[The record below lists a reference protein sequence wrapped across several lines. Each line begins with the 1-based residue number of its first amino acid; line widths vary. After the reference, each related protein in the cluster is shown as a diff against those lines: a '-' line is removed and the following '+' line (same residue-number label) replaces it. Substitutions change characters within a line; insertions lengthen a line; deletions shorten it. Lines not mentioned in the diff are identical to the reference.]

1 MLNINKHLIDGQ
13 WVVPGA
19 SGKAK
24 TFELISP
31 ATEEVIG
38 EVCLGSSEDVDRA
51 VAAASRA
58 FKTFSRSSREE
69 RNAVLKRISE
79 AMRARHDDLAYAF
92 SAEIGCPMWLAQ
104 SSQFDMPMGHLEAA
118 ITLLETYEFEHLMG
132 HTLIR
137 KEPIGVCGF
146 ITPWNWPLLAI
157 ITKLAPALATG
168 CTVVWKPSEHAS
180 LSAQVF
186 GEVLQAADLPGGIV
200 NIVFGSG
207 TEVGAAISSHP
218 GVDMVS
224 VTGSTRAG
232 IEIARAAAATCK
244 RVHQELGGK
253 SPTVLLDDAD
263 VERAVRATVDYVL
276 INAGQNCTAPTRL
289 LVPRSRLAE
298 VVAVAKAAAEARALG
313 APETD
318 AFIGPVVNAQ
328 QWRHIQGLIERGI
341 AEGAELVT
349 GGAGRPDGFDKGY
362 YVKPTVFSNVTNNM
376 AIAREEIFGPVLS
389 ILPYDTVEEAVEIAN
404 DTPYGLAAYVYS
416 ASLDKAREVGQQV
429 RAGQVYI
436 NGDLDLYDFR
446 VPFGGRK
453 MSGNGREFGAA
464 GFEAFTEDVSY
475 LGYAPENV

>member
-1 MLNINKHLIDGQ
+1 MLKINKHLSDGQ
-13 WVVPGA
+13 WVTPTA
-19 SGKAK
+19 CDDPKI
-24 TFELISP
+24 FELISP
-31 ATEEVIG
+31 ATEEVMG
-38 EVCLGSSEDVDRA
+38 EISLGSAEDVDKA
-51 VAAASRA
+51 VNAAMRA
-58 FKTFSRSSREE
+58 FKTYSRTSREE
-69 RNAVLKRISE
+69 RITVLKRIAE
-79 AMRARHDDLAYAF
+79 AMRARHDDFARAL
-92 SAEIGCPMWLAQ
+92 SDEIGCPMWLAQ
-104 SSQFDMPMGHLEAA
+104 TSQFDMPMGDLDTA
-118 ITLLETYEFEHLMG
+118 IAILETYEFEHLIG
-132 HTLIR
+132 HTLVR

-157 ITKLAPALATG
+157 ITKLAPALAAG

-180 LSAQVF
+180 LSAQVM
-186 GEVLQAADLPGGIV
+186 GEALLAAAVPAGVV
-200 NIVFGSG
+200 NIVFGRG

-232 IEIARAAAATCK
+232 IEIAQAAAVTCK

-253 SPTVLLDDAD
+253 SPTILLEDAD
-263 VERAVRATVDYVL
+263 LDSAVRATVDYVL

-289 LVPRSRLAE
+289 LAPRSRLAE
-298 VVAVAKAAAEARALG
+298 VAAVAKAAAEERVLG
-313 APETD
+313 APDTD
-318 AFIGPVVNAQ
+318 AFVGPVVNAQ

-349 GGAGRPDGFDKGY
+349 GGAGRPDGFEKGY
-362 YVKPTVFSNVTNNM
+362 YVKPTVFSNVANSM

-416 ASLDKAREVGQQV
+416 SSLDQAREVGLQV

-436 NGDLDLYDFR
+436 NGDLNLYDYR

-464 GFEAFTEDVSY
+464 GFEAFTEEVSY
-475 LGYAPENV
+475 LGYEPGNG